1 MVKVVLGDVRVERV
15 LVVAAGV
22 PGALV
27 MCEVG
32 RVSLLEV
39 IMVVEKLL
47 LGFMVTGRLV
57 EPGTCGVVTKLVLIQ
72 VLLVGLCVLVKSVLM
87 GMVPVLIELGA
98 SVMSVGS
105 VSKTEV
111 EVSVFAG
118 NTVVLVVELG

>member
-15 LVVAAGV
+15 LVVAAGI

-57 EPGTCGVVTKLVLIQ
+57 EPGTRGVVTKLVLIQ
-72 VLLVGLCVLVKSVLM
+72 VPLVGLCVLVKSVLM